1 MTDRA
6 RDFWNEA
13 HRAPEL
19 DAHDNI
25 FNHAM
30 VQAYACIRAFG
41 GYFGQLDAIAVA
53 LRERTQP
60 GEEILSVGCG
70 RAAKERQLARLL
82 PDRRFVGIDI
92 ADRTLETAREEIGGE
107 GLSNLRV
114 EHGDFN
120 RLQLEQGRFGAVL
133 GLGAIHHVEA
143 LEQFWAQCRHGM
155 RKGASVLAQEFT
167 GPSRFQ
173 WTEAQLL
180 HGTRALREVVPAEHH
195 VHHDRVERI
204 SVEFM
209 IATDPSEAVRSSEIL
224 DTCRAGGFD
233 LTAVVGIG
241 CSLLQPVLMH
251 QIGTFDP
258 RNWQHNLTLA
268 KLFAMEEQLI
278 AEGTLGHD
286 FAMFVA
292 VRRD

>member
-6 RDFWNEA
+6 REYWNQV
-13 HRAPEL
+13 HHAPEL
-19 DAHDNI
+19 DAHDNF

-41 GYFGQLDAIAVA
+41 SYFGQLDAIAVA

-70 RAAKERQLARLL
+70 RAVKERVLAKLL
-82 PDRRFVGIDI
+82 PDRRFVGLDI
-92 ADRTLETAREEIGGE
+92 ADRTLEAAREGIAAE
-107 GLSNLRV
+107 GLSNLRL
-114 EHGDFN
+114 ERGDFN
-120 RLQLEQGRFGAVL
+120 RLELERGRFGAVL

-155 RKGASVLAQEFT
+155 RKGASVLAQEFI

-180 HGTRALREVVPAEHH
+180 HGSRALQDVVPAEHR

-204 SVEFM
+204 PVEFM
-209 IATDPSEAVRSSEIL
+209 LATDPSEAVRSSEIL
-224 DTCRAGGFD
+224 DTCRDGGFD
-233 LTAVVGIG
+233 VTAVVGIG

-251 QIGTFDP
+251 QIGTFDA

-268 KLFAMEEQLI
+268 KLFAMEETLI
-278 AEGTLGHD
+278 AEGALGHD

-292 VRRD
+292 VRHD